1 MFLWLLVT
9 ALFGMHK
16 RCVPG
21 LSSGG
26 GLGTRLELILPM
38 KKVGVDGAHLL
49 VDAWISVAPTKR
61 MSIVLN
67 CMSVVLN
74 CMSVVLNCCLYGKSS
89 IQLAHIYLLI
99 ITVPYDTQ
107 YLYSLCRALAVR
119 TRLMNCVGRLRRQST
134 TTSRTPW
141 THWRKTEMLLW
152 TELTIEYQL
161 IGKLHRVQRL
171 SRRICMLQQQQ
182 QKNWSSTLLCVS
194 RYPV

>member
-1 MFLWLLVT
+1 MTKYFAHAQTVCTRPLL
-9 ALFGMHK
+9 G
-16 RCVPG
+16 
-21 LSSGG
+21 GG

-61 MSIVLN
+61 MS
-67 CMSVVLN
+67 VVLN
-74 CMSVVLNCCLYGKSS
+74 CSLYGKSS
-89 IQLAHIYLLI
+89 IQLARTYLLI